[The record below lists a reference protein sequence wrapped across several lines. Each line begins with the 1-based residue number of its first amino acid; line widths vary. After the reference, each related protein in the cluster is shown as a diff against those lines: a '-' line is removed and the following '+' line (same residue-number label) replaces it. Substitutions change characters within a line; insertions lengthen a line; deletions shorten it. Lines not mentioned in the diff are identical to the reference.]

1 MSNRDIELAREVKI
15 KLTGKIALRE
25 VRLFG
30 SRARG
35 DATPESDLDLYIE
48 TGPLTRYERRI
59 ISEVA
64 WEVGFEN
71 DVVVVPV
78 VFSQEA
84 IEKGPLSASPL
95 YQTIQREGV
104 LV

>member
-1 MSNRDIELAREVKI
+1 MELAREVKNR
-15 KLTGKIALRE
+15 LVGKIALRE
-25 VRLFG
+25 VRMFG

-48 TGPLTRYERRI
+48 TGPLTRQERRM
-59 ISEVA
+59 ISEAA

-71 DVVVVPV
+71 NVVVVPV
-78 VFSQEA
+78 VVSQEA
-84 IEKGPLSASPL
+84 IEKGALSASPL

-104 LV
+104 PV